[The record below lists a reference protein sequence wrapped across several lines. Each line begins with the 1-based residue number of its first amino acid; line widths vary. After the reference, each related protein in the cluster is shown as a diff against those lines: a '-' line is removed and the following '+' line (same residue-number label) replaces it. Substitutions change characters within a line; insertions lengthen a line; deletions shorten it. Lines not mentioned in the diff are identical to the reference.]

1 MTLRL
6 LMCNTIFSSIME
18 SICLCPRQSA
28 SARDQREDN
37 ILRVFW
43 HLDVFRRSY
52 RRLSGHLC
60 MGNSCIFCALKVIFT
75 QFQYSDQAS
84 LPPDALRRAL
94 ADSFTNQQ
102 RFQLGHM
109 DDAAECFENILRRIH
124 FHVANAYH
132 EDSCSA
138 PHCLSHQKFTMTIFD
153 QLVCVCGA
161 SSEPLRFHETVHYIT
176 TNALVSQYRSMQ
188 ETGDLIHN
196 DRFGL
201 LLRNGC
207 AQGDIRDCPDN
218 CGKRVQIRKTL
229 LNSPDVVSIGLVWD
243 SERPETSTITDVCR
257 CIGTTILLQ
266 DLFHSVMCKDV
277 TKLPRLQLSA
287 VVCYYGKHYS
297 TFVYDTKS
305 SIWKYFDDATVTE
318 IGPKWEHVVDKCSRG
333 RYQPLLLLYTNP
345 NASPIS
351 TDTAP
356 KKRVMAPGF
365 GTPTKGVTEKES
377 RPEGGKQSRSKSS
390 SIVSQTS
397 DQINPNNPRV
407 HNPDQYSPDA
417 DGPKQPSSEHRRQPS
432 FLIAITGKNGK
443 KVNSEYAIPVSNAPI
458 KQPLPGGQVKSEQAY
473 HPDNRSVS
481 QRGFVQHE
489 VIEEDQVD
497 GYTLSNSDQYR
508 RPALNAP
515 EGNSKYSALNFNRV
529 SEVQRKESLKKGK
542 GKVGVD
548 VIRYQIDPQRSSSDS
563 DSQGYSDTGA
573 STPPSLPPK
582 RLTHSQSY
590 EESPANLSADHIDV
604 RQHVVMKPKPNAA
617 QAHNYENIDNLIH
630 TPVQSGLATLP
641 RNKKG
646 ARPSAGNHSRQGS
659 MTGDNSRQYSAS
671 HSRQSSTNTLTESCH
686 SRQSSSNTL
695 TEHSRQNSMV
705 SEHSDMHSMTSSGQ
719 ISEASSRQSSTVSQ
733 HSDIISQVNS
743 NHIYQMSSAQYQRQ
757 KSAPVIMS
765 NTQNVKPGEP
775 LKKEKPP
782 KPAKP
787 EKKPGVLKKKNN
799 VPQQD
804 QHGPPLPDKKK
815 SLSPDSNEYID
826 RKMVES
832 VLKYQTKLSR
842 QGSTNSNMSQTSQS
856 SNTSFESDNSSI
868 KNSSETQFDNL
879 SLESHRD
886 SGYGSSDRNSSS
898 STGSST
904 LDPYTQY
911 FLNKSMIPP
920 KTFNPQAVAENMRK
934 FIDPNYQEPQTVM
947 SQYEHHHNYSANNNG
962 PSNGPK
968 GGVYMNHPAT
978 SEKGKPFHPVVDG
991 FGNPIDQSRQLYDP
1005 AIVRSH
1011 QGKDMNTHPNYNY
1024 DGHYGHS
1031 GNHPSSGNSSYH
1043 PLEKGQAKG
1052 LEGDQASLSEFTS
1065 IYQASEDLM
1074 DHCVLAETNGNF
1086 QEAIRHCSQAIECL
1100 KKAIKIPNLPS
1111 QSYTYGQKK
1120 HNSCLLKVRSL
1131 QKKAAMMRQ
1140 ESNSSSTSSDSARSS
1155 PLIVNSKNY
1164 VEDGYNRNPAG
1175 KPSDLCINQN
1185 VAMLQ
1190 QTAIHS
1196 RSSSRDSVDSV
1207 IENKNYRGERPSSGS
1222 STNSQKHVTC
1232 NSSQNS
1238 RSSSSDRTLKSNSNS
1253 LDVYGTLPRKGK
1265 ANNKTQTSNQTRS
1278 VSESRNTRSVTP
1290 TPLDSSSTDSESQY
1304 QMQMPAKAQ
1313 IVTNVAEIRPLHNNS
1328 GPMRAVHSQ
1337 PNMYL
1342 HYSTTTSR
1350 PPTSVPEVCSSPAAQ
1365 QMTAKTQPVLPP
1377 KPNQVTEKTTS
1388 AFPPPKKEGSVGPYQ
1403 KTMTYKADCANV
1415 AWKDVTSSEQQSLQG
1430 HYSKEAV
1437 PLCST
1442 GSAPTPHG
1450 STTEGSS
1457 EGNEA
1462 RPSVRDLASR
1472 FDGVTVNNNH
1482 TANSHPISH
1491 PPNPP
1496 PPQGLAIRHRSKSE
1510 SDFRNMQEEHPKSV
1524 LSKKKKSRG
1533 SKPRKSVT
1541 FCDNIALISAAD
1553 LDEFGFVRNPEEFHA
1568 GYVSD
1573 EEDRLGG
1580 FSRSA
1585 FSDND
1590 LEEGDSSDSPV
1601 EIYLGEDPCNL
1612 CSKRGVVPG
1621 HTLCAKCQLYMRQFQ
1636 TQT

>member
-1 MTLRL
+1 MQGPETFPPGGRPQNPSHLQPSNWYDTLDRNANISL
-6 LMCNTIFSSIME
+6 NSKGLRNAPGENNCFLN
-18 SICLCPRQSA
+18 SA
-28 SARDQREDN
+28 VQ
-37 ILRVFW
+37 VFW

-161 SSEPLRFHETVHYIT
+161 SSEPLRFHEMVHYIT

-318 IGPKWEHVVDKCSRG
+318 IGPRWEHVVDKCSRG

-345 NASPIS
+345 NASPIC

-365 GTPTKGVTEKES
+365 GTTSKGVTERES
-377 RPEGGKQSRSKSS
+377 RPDGGKQSRSKSS

-407 HNPDQYSPDA
+407 YNPDQYSPDA
-417 DGPKQPSSEHRRQPS
+417 DGPKQSSSEHRRQPS

-443 KVNSEYAIPVSNAPI
+443 KVNSEYAVPVTNAPI

-473 HPDNRSVS
+473 YTDNRSGS
-481 QRGFVQHE
+481 QRGFVQRE

-497 GYTLSNSDQYR
+497 GYTLSTSDQYR
-508 RPALNAP
+508 RPSLNAQD
-515 EGNSKYSALNFNRV
+515 GTTKYPPLNFNRV

-548 VIRYQIDPQRSSSDS
+548 VIRYQVDPQRSSSDS

-590 EESPANLSADHIDV
+590 DDSPANLSADHIDV
-604 RQHVVMKPKPNAA
+604 RQHVVMKPKPSAA
-617 QAHNYENIDNLIH
+617 HAHDYENIENLIH

-646 ARPSAGNHSRQGS
+646 TRSNAGHHSRQS
-659 MTGDNSRQYSAS
+659 SITGDNPVNNSRQYSSS

-705 SEHSDMHSMTSSGQ
+705 SEHCDSHSMTSNGQ
-719 ISEASSRQSSTVSQ
+719 NSEASSRQSSTVSQ
-733 HSDIISQVNS
+733 HSDIISQVSN

-757 KSAPVIMS
+757 KSSPVIMS
-765 NTQNVKPGEP
+765 NSQSSKPGEP

-787 EKKPGVLKKKNN
+787 DKKIGVLKKKNN
-799 VPQQD
+799 VSQLETQP
-804 QHGPPLPDKKK
+804 PPLPDKKK
-815 SLSPDSNEYID
+815 PHSPEYID
-826 RKMVES
+826 RKVVEN
-832 VLKYQTKLSR
+832 VLKYQSKLSR

-856 SNTSFESDNSSI
+856 SNTSFESDNFNM
-868 KNSSETQFDNL
+868 KNSPETQFDNL

-934 FIDPNYQEPQTVM
+934 FIDPNYQEPQTVIM
-947 SQYEHHHNYSANNNG
+947 SQYENHQNYTANTYG
-962 PSNGPK
+962 PSNG
-968 GGVYMNHPAT
+968 GSHPVP
-978 SEKGKPFHPVVDG
+978 SEKGKLFYPVVDG
-991 FGNPIDQSRQLYDP
+991 FGNPIEQSRQLYDP

-1011 QGKDMNTHPNYNY
+1011 QGKDLNTHY
-1024 DGHYGHS
+1024 DGQYS
-1031 GNHPSSGNSSYH
+1031 YPNSHPTPLNSSYRST
-1043 PLEKGQAKG
+1043 ENGQAKN
-1052 LEGDQASLSEFTS
+1052 LEGDQASMSEFSS

-1100 KKAIKIPNLPS
+1100 KRAIKIPNLPN

-1155 PLIVNSKNY
+1155 PLIVNSKTY
-1164 VEDGYNRNPAG
+1164 GEDVNTLNHAG
-1175 KPSDLCINQN
+1175 KPTEPCINQN

-1190 QTAIHS
+1190 QTAVHS

-1207 IENKNYRGERPSSGS
+1207 IENKNYRGERPSNGS
-1222 STNSQKHVTC
+1222 STSSQKQGTC
-1232 NSSQNS
+1232 NSSQSS
-1238 RSSSSDRTLKSNSNS
+1238 RTSTSDRTLICNSNS

-1265 ANNKTQTSNQTRS
+1265 ANNKTQGAPSNFNQQKGMNGGRS
-1278 VSESRNTRSVTP
+1278 SRSTTP
-1290 TPLDSSSTDSESQY
+1290 TAFDSSSTDSESQY
-1304 QMQMPAKAQ
+1304 QMQMPAKPQ
-1313 IVTNVAEIRPLHNNS
+1313 VVTNVAEIRPLHNNS
-1328 GPMRAVHSQ
+1328 GPLRAVHSQ
-1337 PNMYL
+1337 PNMYA
-1342 HYSTTTSR
+1342 HYSTSSSTTPS
-1350 PPTSVPEVCSSPAAQ
+1350 SVPEVCSSFAAQ
-1365 QMTAKTQPVLPP
+1365 QMTAKAQPVLPP
-1377 KPNQVTEKTTS
+1377 KPKQTTERSMSTL
-1388 AFPPPKKEGSVGPYQ
+1388 PPKKEGSAGSYQ
-1403 KTMTYKADCANV
+1403 KTVTYKAGKPAFV
-1415 AWKDVTSSEQQSLQG
+1415 PSLPSSVQFHSATL
-1430 HYSKEAV
+1430 SSSRR
-1437 PLCST
+1437 PLSRHASFT
-1442 GSAPTPHG
+1442 QPRPV
-1450 STTEGSS
+1450 S
-1457 EGNEA
+1457 EGNT
-1462 RPSVRDLASR
+1462 SVFGTRTLERYASQPDCQNLASLQP
-1472 FDGVTVNNNH
+1472 DTTG
-1482 TANSHPISH
+1482 TAI
-1491 PPNPP
+1491 
-1496 PPQGLAIRHRSKSE
+1496 
-1510 SDFRNMQEEHPKSV
+1510 
-1524 LSKKKKSRG
+1524 
-1533 SKPRKSVT
+1533 
-1541 FCDNIALISAAD
+1541 IA
-1553 LDEFGFVRNPEEFHA
+1553 G
-1568 GYVSD
+1568 
-1573 EEDRLGG
+1573 
-1580 FSRSA
+1580 
-1585 FSDND
+1585 
-1590 LEEGDSSDSPV
+1590 
-1601 EIYLGEDPCNL
+1601 
-1612 CSKRGVVPG
+1612 
-1621 HTLCAKCQLYMRQFQ
+1621 TLF
-1636 TQT
+1636 

>member
-1 MTLRL
+1 MENPATFPPGSRPQHHTHPIPSNWYDTLDRNANISL
-6 LMCNTIFSSIME
+6 NSKGLRNAPGENNCFLN
-18 SICLCPRQSA
+18 SA
-28 SARDQREDN
+28 VQ
-37 ILRVFW
+37 VFW
-43 HLDVFRRSY
+43 HLDVFRRSF
-52 RRLSGHLC
+52 RRLAGHLC
-60 MGNSCIFCALKVIFT
+60 MGKDSCIFCALKVMFT
-75 QFQYSDQAS
+75 QIQYSDQDS
-84 LPPDALRRAL
+84 LPSNGLRKAL

-161 SSEPLRFHETVHYIT
+161 SSEPLRFHEMVHYIT

-243 SERPETSTITDVCR
+243 SDRPETSTITDVCR

-305 SIWKYFDDATVTE
+305 SIWKYFDDATVME

-356 KKRVMAPGF
+356 KKKVMAPGF
-365 GTPTKGVTEKES
+365 GTPTKGVAEKE
-377 RPEGGKQSRSKSS
+377 RRVDGGKQPRSKSS
-390 SIVSQTS
+390 SIVSRTS
-397 DQINPNNPRV
+397 DQINSNIPRT
-407 HNPDQYSPDA
+407 HNPDQYSPDS
-417 DGPKQPSSEHRRQPS
+417 DGPKQPSSEHRRQHS
-432 FLIAITGKNGK
+432 FLVAITGKNGK
-443 KVNSEYAIPVSNAPI
+443 KVNSEYAVPVTNAPI
-458 KQPLPGGQVKSEQAY
+458 KQPLPGGQVKLDQG
-473 HPDNRSVS
+473 HIPDNRSGS
-481 QRGFVQHE
+481 QRGSVQRE

-497 GYTLSNSDQYR
+497 GYTLSTSDQYR
-508 RPALNAP
+508 RPSLNSQDGNNGKYAP
-515 EGNSKYSALNFNRV
+515 LNFNRA

-548 VIRYQIDPQRSSSDS
+548 VIRYINPQRSSSDS
-563 DSQGYSDTGA
+563 DSQGHSDTGA

-582 RLTHSQSY
+582 RLTHSHSY
-590 EESPANLSADHIDV
+590 DESPANLSADHIDV
-604 RQHVVMKPKPNAA
+604 RQHVVMKPKPSAA
-617 QAHNYENIDNLIH
+617 HAHDYENIDNLMH
-630 TPVQSGLATLP
+630 SPVQSGLATLP

-646 ARPSAGNHSRQGS
+646 ARANAGHHSRQS
-659 MTGDNSRQYSAS
+659 SITGENSANNSNQFATS
-671 HSRQSSTNTLTESCH
+671 HSRQSSQNTLIESCH

-695 TEHSRQNSMV
+695 TDHSRQNSMV
-705 SEHSDMHSMTSSGQ
+705 NDHSDPHSMNSTGQ
-719 ISEASSRQSSTVSQ
+719 ISEVSSRQSSTVSQ
-733 HSDIISQVNS
+733 HSDIISQVSNS
-743 NHIYQMSSAQYQRQ
+743 HIYQTSSAQYQRQ
-757 KSAPVIMS
+757 KSAPVIMTNS
-765 NTQNVKPGEP
+765 QGGRLGEP
-775 LKKEKPP
+775 QKKEKPP

-787 EKKPGVLKKKNN
+787 EKKTVLKKKNN
-799 VPQQD
+799 VAQQE
-804 QHGPPLPDKKK
+804 QQQQQPPALPDKKK
-815 SLSPDSNEYID
+815 PPSPGYID

-832 VLKYQTKLSR
+832 VLSYQSKLSR
-842 QGSTNSNMSQTSQS
+842 QGSTNSNMSQNSQS
-856 SNTSFESDNSSI
+856 SNTSFDSDNYNM
-868 KNSSETQFDNL
+868 KNLSETPFDNL

-934 FIDPNYQEPQTVM
+934 FIDPNYQEPQMTQTVM
-947 SQYEHHHNYSANNNG
+947 SQYEHHHNYSANT
-962 PSNGPK
+962 NGPK
-968 GGVYMNHPAT
+968 GEINVNHTAPL
-978 SEKGKPFHPVVDG
+978 EKGKLFHPVVDG
-991 FGNPIDQSRQLYDP
+991 FGNPIEQSRQLYDP

-1011 QGKDMNTHPNYNY
+1011 QGKDINTHPHHSHDGQHNYSKNT
-1024 DGHYGHS
+1024 
-1031 GNHPSSGNSSYH
+1031 PVSGNSNYH
-1043 PLEKGQAKG
+1043 ATENGQAKN
-1052 LEGDQASLSEFTS
+1052 LEGNQSYMNEFSS

-1120 HNSCLLKVRSL
+1120 HNSCLLKLRSL
-1131 QKKAAMMRQ
+1131 QKKAALMRQ
-1140 ESNSSSTSSDSARSS
+1140 ESNSSSSDSARSS
-1155 PLIVNSKNY
+1155 PLIVNSNNY
-1164 VEDGYNRNPAG
+1164 GEDAYSRNPAN
-1175 KPSDLCINQN
+1175 KPSEPCINQN

-1222 STNSQKHVTC
+1222 STSSQKQVTS
-1232 NSSQNS
+1232 NSSQNNRTS
-1238 RSSSSDRTLKSNSNS
+1238 NSDRTLPNNSNS

-1265 ANNKTQTSNQTRS
+1265 TCHKSQSVPSNLSQQRGVNGGRS
-1278 VSESRNTRSVTP
+1278 SRSTTP
-1290 TPLDSSSTDSESQY
+1290 TPFDSSSTDSESQY
-1304 QMQMPAKAQ
+1304 QMQKPAKPQ
-1313 IVTNVAEIRPLHNNS
+1313 IVTNVAEIRPLHNS
-1328 GPMRAVHSQ
+1328 CGPLRAVHSQ
-1337 PNMYL
+1337 PNMHP
-1342 HYSTTTSR
+1342 HYNRSNTTTVTPS
-1350 PPTSVPEVCSSPAAQ
+1350 SVPEVCSSPATQ
-1365 QMTAKTQPVLPP
+1365 QMTVKAQPVLPP
-1377 KPNQVTEKTTS
+1377 KPNQACERTVSTL
-1388 AFPPPKKEGSVGPYQ
+1388 PNPKKEGSGGPYQ
-1403 KTMTYKADCANV
+1403 KTMTYKAGKPAFAPTLPSSIQFHSAPLSSSRRPLSRHASFTQPRPTSGGQPSVFGTRTLERYASQPDCQNLA
-1415 AWKDVTSSEQQSLQG
+1415 SLQ
-1430 HYSKEAV
+1430 SDT
-1437 PLCST
+1437 T
-1442 GSAPTPHG
+1442 GT
-1450 STTEGSS
+1450 
-1457 EGNEA
+1457 
-1462 RPSVRDLASR
+1462 VILA
-1472 FDGVTVNNNH
+1472 G
-1482 TANSHPISH
+1482 
-1491 PPNPP
+1491 
-1496 PPQGLAIRHRSKSE
+1496 
-1510 SDFRNMQEEHPKSV
+1510 
-1524 LSKKKKSRG
+1524 
-1533 SKPRKSVT
+1533 
-1541 FCDNIALISAAD
+1541 
-1553 LDEFGFVRNPEEFHA
+1553 
-1568 GYVSD
+1568 
-1573 EEDRLGG
+1573 
-1580 FSRSA
+1580 
-1585 FSDND
+1585 
-1590 LEEGDSSDSPV
+1590 
-1601 EIYLGEDPCNL
+1601 
-1612 CSKRGVVPG
+1612 
-1621 HTLCAKCQLYMRQFQ
+1621 TLF
-1636 TQT
+1636 

>member
-1 MTLRL
+1 MENPETFPPGGRPQHQNHPIPSNWYDTLDRNANISL
-6 LMCNTIFSSIME
+6 NSKGLRNAPGENNCFLN
-18 SICLCPRQSA
+18 SA
-28 SARDQREDN
+28 VQ
-37 ILRVFW
+37 VFW

-161 SSEPLRFHETVHYIT
+161 SSEPLRFHEMVHYIT

-243 SERPETSTITDVCR
+243 SDRPETSTITDVCR

-305 SIWKYFDDATVTE
+305 SIWKYFDDATVME

-345 NASPIS
+345 NASPINI
-351 TDTAP
+351 DTAP
-356 KKRVMAPGF
+356 KKKVMAPGF
-365 GTPTKGVTEKES
+365 GTPSKGVAEKES
-377 RPEGGKQSRSKSS
+377 RVDGGKQSRSKSS
-390 SIVSQTS
+390 SIVSRTS
-397 DQINPNNPRV
+397 DQISSNNPRG
-407 HNPDQYSPDA
+407 HSSDQYSPDA

-443 KVNSEYAIPVSNAPI
+443 KVNSEYAVPVTNAPI
-458 KQPLPGGQVKSEQAY
+458 KQPLPGGQVKADQGY
-473 HPDNRSVS
+473 HHDNRSGS
-481 QRGFVQHE
+481 QRGAVQCDI
-489 VIEEDQVD
+489 IEEDQVD
-497 GYTLSNSDQYR
+497 GYTLSTSDQYR
-508 RPALNAP
+508 RPSLNSQD
-515 EGNSKYSALNFNRV
+515 GNGKYAALNFNRV

-542 GKVGVD
+542 GRVGVD
-548 VIRYQIDPQRSSSDS
+548 VIRYQVNTQRSSSDS
-563 DSQGYSDTGA
+563 DSQGHSDTGA

-590 EESPANLSADHIDV
+590 DESPANLSADHIDV
-604 RQHVVMKPKPNAA
+604 RQHVVMKPKPSAA
-617 QAHNYENIDNLIH
+617 KAHDYENIDHLMH
-630 TPVQSGLATLP
+630 SPVQSGLATLP

-646 ARPSAGNHSRQGS
+646 ARSNAGHHSRQSSINGENS
-659 MTGDNSRQYSAS
+659 VTNSNQFPSSHSRQSS
-671 HSRQSSTNTLTESCH
+671 SNTLTDSCHSRQSSTNTLTDHSRQNSLVSDHLDSHSNGQMSELS
-686 SRQSSSNTL
+686 SRQSSS
-695 TEHSRQNSMV
+695 
-705 SEHSDMHSMTSSGQ
+705 
-719 ISEASSRQSSTVSQ
+719 VSQ

-757 KSAPVIMS
+757 KSAPVIM
-765 NTQNVKPGEP
+765 NGTQGSRLGEP
-775 LKKEKPP
+775 QKKEKPP

-799 VPQQD
+799 VSQQD
-804 QHGPPLPDKKK
+804 HQAPPLPDKKK
-815 SLSPDSNEYID
+815 PSPPGYID
-826 RKMVES
+826 RRMVES
-832 VLKYQTKLSR
+832 VLSYQSKLSR
-842 QGSTNSNMSQTSQS
+842 QGSTNSQGSTASNMSQGSINSSMSQTSQS
-856 SNTSFESDNSSI
+856 SNTSFDSDNYNM
-868 KNSSETQFDNL
+868 KNLHETQFDNL

-934 FIDPNYQEPQTVM
+934 FIDPNYQEPHTTQTVM
-947 SQYEHHHNYSANNNG
+947 SQSQFEHHQNFSANSNG

-968 GGVYMNHPAT
+968 GGVSVNHSVPP
-978 SEKGKPFHPVVDG
+978 EKGKLYHPVVDG

-1011 QGKDMNTHPNYNY
+1011 QGKDINNHNY
-1024 DGHYGHS
+1024 DGQNNYS
-1031 GNHPSSGNSSYH
+1031 KNHPSPGNSNNHLS
-1043 PLEKGQAKG
+1043 ENGQAKN
-1052 LEGDQASLSEFTS
+1052 LEGNQMYMNEFSS

-1086 QEAIRHCSQAIECL
+1086 QDAIRHCSQAIDCL
-1100 KKAIKIPNLPS
+1100 KRAIKIPNLPS

-1120 HNSCLLKVRSL
+1120 HNSCLLKLRSL

-1155 PLIVNSKNY
+1155 PLIVNSNNY
-1164 VEDGYNRNPAG
+1164 GEDSYSRNQTV
-1175 KPSDLCINQN
+1175 KPSEPCVNQN

-1222 STNSQKHVTC
+1222 STSSQKQVTC

-1238 RSSSSDRTLKSNSNS
+1238 RTLNGDRTTSNSNLNS

-1265 ANNKTQTSNQTRS
+1265 TCNKSQSVPSNLNQQQRGVNGGRS
-1278 VSESRNTRSVTP
+1278 SRSTTP
-1290 TPLDSSSTDSESQY
+1290 TPFDSSSTDSESQY
-1304 QMQMPAKAQ
+1304 QMQKPAKPQ

-1328 GPMRAVHSQ
+1328 GPLRAVHSQ
-1337 PNMYL
+1337 PNMHPQYNK
-1342 HYSTTTSR
+1342 SKTTTPS
-1350 PPTSVPEVCSSPAAQ
+1350 SAPE
-1365 QMTAKTQPVLPP
+1365 
-1377 KPNQVTEKTTS
+1377 
-1388 AFPPPKKEGSVGPYQ
+1388 G
-1403 KTMTYKADCANV
+1403 
-1415 AWKDVTSSEQQSLQG
+1415 QQSFQG

-1442 GSAPTPHG
+1442 GESTSPNGSAPD
-1450 STTEGSS
+1450 ESS

-1472 FDGVTVNNNH
+1472 FGSVTVNNSQPM
-1482 TANSHPISH
+1482 NSHPISR
-1491 PPNPP
+1491 PPNAPP
-1496 PPQGLAIRHRSKSE
+1496 QQGLANRQRSKSE
-1510 SDFRNMQEEHPKSV
+1510 SDFRNIQADRPKSV
-1524 LSKKKKSRG
+1524 LSKKKKHRG
-1533 SKPRKSVT
+1533 SGPRKSVT

-1553 LDEFGFVRNPEEFHA
+1553 LDEFGFVRNSEELHA

-1573 EEDRLGG
+1573 EEDRG

-1601 EIYLGEDPCNL
+1601 EIYLGEEACSL
-1612 CSKRGVVPG
+1612 CSKRGVIPG
-1621 HTLCAKCQLYMRQFQ
+1621 QSMCSQCHLYMRQFQ
-1636 TQT
+1636 SQA